1 MTSDFPC
8 AVDGRDASA
17 RIGPDDLILSGVAV
31 AYVDVDSVEAVGARV
46 MLGLADGRRIEIGR
60 LARRFDEFVTGLRQ
74 ARARCRRAALL
85 QWTAETPIDTY
96 PTVIGGEP
104 GQVVLFDD
112 GITVEPL
119 NGPPHL
125 APLSL
130 IEHVERDGYT
140 ITLHL
145 RGTDALVLRAL
156 GRRTDELLA
165 DLDRARNALA
175 ERTAA
180 AYAGLSERLTGFTA
194 PDGWAVTAAEAGQW
208 WAPLRAALAASAGE
222 GLEDGEPNPMDVLEG
237 LAGPQ
242 LRLGIKEQG
251 RNPLLP
257 FALAPVGERVAVEG
271 FGEEGRATYVFRAE
285 STDWLNVV
293 LLLTSFRREAFF
305 LPDGQLGRW
314 AVAVR
319 TLDVV
324 KTARER
330 LVARIVHDPSWAAK
344 VTAALRG

>member
-8 AVDGRDASA
+8 SVDGRDVSA
-17 RIGPDDLILSGVAV
+17 RIGADELFLSATAI
-31 AYVDVDSVEAVGARV
+31 AYVDVDDVTVAGARV
-46 MLGLADGRRIEIGR
+46 TLGLADGRRIEISR
-60 LARRFDEFVTGLRQ
+60 LAKRFDEFVADLRA
-74 ARARCRRAALL
+74 ARARSRRSALL
-85 QWTAETPIDTY
+85 QWTAEAPIDVY
-96 PTVIGGEP
+96 PTVIDGEP

-156 GRRTDELLA
+156 GRRTDELLL

-180 AYAGLSERLTGFTA
+180 AYASLGEQLIGYTA
-194 PDGWAVTAAEAGQW
+194 PDGWALTAAEAGQY
-208 WAPLRAALAASAGE
+208 WAPLRAVLAASAGE
-222 GLEDGEPNPMDVLEG
+222 ALEEGEANPMDVLAD
-237 LAGPQ
+237 LAGAG

-251 RNPLLP
+251 HNPLLP
-257 FALAPVGERVAVEG
+257 FALAPVGDRVAIEG
-271 FGEEGRATYVFRAE
+271 FGEESRATYVFRGDA
-285 STDWLNVV
+285 DWVNVV
-293 LLLTSFRREAFF
+293 LLLTSFRREAFY

-319 TLDVV
+319 TLGVV
-324 KTARER
+324 REARSR
-330 LVARIVHDPSWAAK
+330 LVARIVHDATWAAK
-344 VTAALRG
+344 LTAALRN